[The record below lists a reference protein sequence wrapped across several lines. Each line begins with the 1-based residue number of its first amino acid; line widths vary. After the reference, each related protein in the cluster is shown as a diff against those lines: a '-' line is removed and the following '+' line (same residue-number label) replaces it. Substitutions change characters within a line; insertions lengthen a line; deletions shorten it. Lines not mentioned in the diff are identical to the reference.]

1 MHVGDPAGGRL
12 KFLGCSSAATRRSSE
27 LAALEWR
34 QGIGDSWRPP
44 TALPM
49 GWRKVGD
56 ADYYVFPCRYT
67 FAVPP
72 LPEAAVS
79 APLSAMLA

>member
-12 KFLGCSSAATRRSSE
+12 KFLGCSQPQRVEAVNWLLSNGARVLVTH
-27 LAALEWR
+27 
-34 QGIGDSWRPP
+34 GVPP
-44 TALPM
+44 TALSM

-79 APLSAMLA
+79 APLSTMLA